1 LFGWH
6 LGGGE
11 RKIVPVSM
19 NLFPIAATAF
29 LVGLAVVFVVFTVK
43 YIGGR
48 VGGRGPLGLFSHPA
62 VRTPSTTTTKR
73 ATVRRRI
80 PNEVSP
86 RLVVISATR
95 TGRSPVSPCTA
106 HRPFVYGS

>member
-1 LFGWH
+1 MVVD
-6 LGGGE
+6 E

-48 VGGRGPLGLFSHPA
+48 VGAGDPSACSPKPQPRTLG
-62 VRTPSTTTTKR
+62 TTTTKR
-73 ATVRRRI
+73 ATVRRTDTK
-80 PNEVSP
+80 EGV
-86 RLVVISATR
+86 AQ
-95 TGRSPVSPCTA
+95 TGGYFGDEDGEKSR
-106 HRPFVYGS
+106 

>member
-1 LFGWH
+1 MVVD
-6 LGGGE
+6 E

-19 NLFPIAATAF
+19 NLFPITVTAF

-73 ATVRRRI
+73 VTVRRRI
-80 PNEVSP
+80 PKEASP
-86 RLVVISATR
+86 RLAATSATR
-95 TGRSPVSPCTA
+95 TGRSPVSPCAA

>member
-1 LFGWH
+1 MFGWH
-6 LGGGE
+6 HEDTE
-11 RKIVPVSM
+11 RKMVPVST

-62 VRTPSTTTTKR
+62 ARTLSTTTTKR
-73 ATVRRRI
+73 ATVRRTDT
-80 PNEVSP
+80 EGGV
-86 RLVVISATR
+86 AQ
-95 TGRSPVSPCTA
+95 TGGYFGDEDGEKSR
-106 HRPFVYGS
+106 